1 MNSTRVRKPE
11 GRQCE
16 RYPTRRCSQC
26 GRAHGLM
33 EMGRGRACPLSEK
46 RDPRVRAGLG
56 STDAESRAREQ
67 SGPDRTCSRPGAS
80 ATGGR
85 SSVESIE

>member
-46 RDPRVRAGLG
+46 RDPRVRGARLHGRGVAGAG
-56 STDAESRAREQ
+56 AEWT
-67 SGPDRTCSRPGAS
+67 GPDVLAPRGVRHW
-80 ATGGR
+80 R
-85 SSVESIE
+85 SEL